1 MRYRWFVRANKAI
14 LQLALISAVLASL
27 FIAGCSGIPLPADSG
42 QQAPIATE
50 SILPVADSRE
60 LPAVILNL
68 MTLADQQYFDNRV
81 DDAIATL
88 ERAIRIRPRY
98 PEIWSRM
105 AYIYVQRGKLDQ
117 AFQYAQRSN
126 NYIHLNPQLKSFN
139 DELIASSKRSLF

>member
-1 MRYRWFVRANKAI
+1 MRYRWSFRSNQTT
-14 LQLALISAVLASL
+14 LQLVLLSLLLSL
-27 FIAGCSGIPLPADSG
+27 FIAGCSNLPLPSDSE
-42 QQAPIATE
+42 QTAPPATA
-50 SILPVADSRE
+50 SILPVADSKE

-68 MTLADQQYFDNRV
+68 MTLADQQYFDDRV

-105 AYIYVQRGKLDQ
+105 AYIYAQRGKLDQ

-126 NYIHLNPQLKSFN
+126 SYINLNPQLKSFN
-139 DELIASSKRSLF
+139 DELIASTKR

>member
-1 MRYRWFVRANKAI
+1 MRYWWSFSSNQTI
-14 LQLALISAVLASL
+14 LQLALISSVLASV
-27 FIAGCSGIPLPADSG
+27 FIAGCTNIPLPADSG
-42 QQAPIATE
+42 QAAPVASA
-50 SILPVADSRE
+50 SILPVADSKE

-105 AYIYVQRGKLDQ
+105 AYIYIQQGKLEQ

-126 NYIHLNPQLKSFN
+126 SYINLNPRLKSFN
-139 DELIASSKRSLF
+139 DELIASSQR

>member
-1 MRYRWFVRANKAI
+1 MRYRWSFRSNQTI
-14 LQLALISAVLASL
+14 FQLAWVGAVLASL

-42 QQAPIATE
+42 QQKTIATA
-50 SILPVADSRE
+50 SILPVADSKE
-60 LPAVILNL
+60 LPAVIQNL

-81 DDAIATL
+81 DDAIVTL

-105 AYIYVQRGKLDQ
+105 AYIYAQLGKQDQ

-126 NYIHLNPQLKSFN
+126 SYINLNPRLKSFN
-139 DELIASSKRSLF
+139 DELIASSKR

>member
-1 MRYRWFVRANKAI
+1 MRYWWSFSSNQTI
-14 LQLALISAVLASL
+14 LQLALISSVLASV
-27 FIAGCSGIPLPADSG
+27 FIAGCSNIPLPADSG
-42 QQAPIATE
+42 QAAPVASA
-50 SILPVADSRE
+50 SILPVADSKE

-105 AYIYVQRGKLDQ
+105 AYIYIQQGKLDQ

-126 NYIHLNPQLKSFN
+126 SYINLNPRLKSFN
-139 DELIASSKRSLF
+139 DELIASSQR

>member
-1 MRYRWFVRANKAI
+1 MRYWWSFRSNQTI
-14 LQLALISAVLASL
+14 LQLALISSVLASV
-27 FIAGCSGIPLPADSG
+27 FIAGCSNIPLPADSD
-42 QQAPIATE
+42 QDAPVASA
-50 SILPVADSRE
+50 SILPVADSKE

-105 AYIYVQRGKLDQ
+105 AYIYIQQGKLDQ

-126 NYIHLNPQLKSFN
+126 SYINLNPRLKSFN
-139 DELIASSKRSLF
+139 DELIASSKR

>member
-1 MRYRWFVRANKAI
+1 MRYRWTIRPNQTI
-14 LQLALISAVLASL
+14 LQLAQICALLASV

-42 QQAPIATE
+42 QQAPVATA
-50 SILPVADSRE
+50 SILPVADSKE

-105 AYIYVQRGKLDQ
+105 AYIYAQRGKLDQ
-117 AFQYAQRSN
+117 AYQYAQRSN
-126 NYIHLNPQLKSFN
+126 SYINLNPQLKSFN
-139 DELIASSKRSLF
+139 DELIASSKR

>member
-1 MRYRWFVRANKAI
+1 MRYWWSLRSNQTI
-14 LQLALISAVLASL
+14 LQLALISSVLASV
-27 FIAGCSGIPLPADSG
+27 FIAGCSNIPLPADSD
-42 QQAPIATE
+42 QDAPVASA
-50 SILPVADSRE
+50 SILPVADSKE

-105 AYIYVQRGKLDQ
+105 AYIYIQQGKLDQ

-126 NYIHLNPQLKSFN
+126 SYINLNPRLKSFN
-139 DELIASSKRSLF
+139 DELIASSKR

>member
-1 MRYRWFVRANKAI
+1 MRYRWSFSSNQTI

-27 FIAGCSGIPLPADSG
+27 FIAGCSGIPLPADSD
-42 QQAPIATE
+42 QDAPVATA
-50 SILPVADSRE
+50 SILPVADSKE

-81 DDAIATL
+81 DDAIVTL

-105 AYIYVQRGKLDQ
+105 AYIYAQRGKLDQ
-117 AFQYAQRSN
+117 AFEYAQRSN
-126 NYIHLNPQLKSFN
+126 SYIDLNPRLKSFN
-139 DELIASSKRSLF
+139 DELIASSKR